1 MHLINSTDTKTFNLN
16 CVPCA
21 YCTKTSCRINKNA
34 PATHSDLVESDG
46 VERYVSVWWWW
57 GGFFVLIFLA
67 TPLACGSFWAR
78 NGTCAIPVTPKSL
91 TARPLGN
98 STCGL
103 IVRVFSH
110 KC

>member
-21 YCTKTSCRINKNA
+21 YCAKTSCRINKNA

-57 GGFFVLIFLA
+57 WGFF
-67 TPLACGSFWAR
+67 GSNFFGHTFGMW
-78 NGTCAIPVTPKSL
+78 KL
-91 TARPLGN
+91 LGQEWN
-98 STCGL
+98 LCHTSNTKVPNC
-103 IVRVFSH
+103 
-110 KC
+110 